1 MENNET
7 YLISISILGLLYCEL
22 QYLKPLLEKKN
33 ENEQFWYQFSAK
45 IKG

>member
-33 ENEQFWYQFSAK
+33 ENEQFWFSAK